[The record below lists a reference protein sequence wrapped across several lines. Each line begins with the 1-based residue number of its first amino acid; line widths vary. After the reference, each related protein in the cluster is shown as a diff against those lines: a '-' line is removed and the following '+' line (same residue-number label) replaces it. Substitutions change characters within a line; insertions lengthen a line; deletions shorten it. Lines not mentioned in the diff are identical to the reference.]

1 MDTSNSIC
9 WRCINH
15 REVVS
20 GKGSVFL
27 LCKVSKHG
35 DGDLQLPNTDAQTQK
50 ELLAIK
56 DRWPKYP
63 PQPLRECPFFVR
75 ADIYQGD

>member
-1 MDTSNSIC
+1 LNTSKSIC

-27 LCKVSKHG
+27 LCKVSQLDEG
-35 DGDLQLPNTDAQTQK
+35 QLQLPSTDDETQK
-50 ELLAIK
+50 ELLEIK
-56 DRWPKYP
+56 NRWPKYP
-63 PQPLRECPFFVR
+63 PQPLSECPFFVQN
-75 ADIYQGD
+75 DE